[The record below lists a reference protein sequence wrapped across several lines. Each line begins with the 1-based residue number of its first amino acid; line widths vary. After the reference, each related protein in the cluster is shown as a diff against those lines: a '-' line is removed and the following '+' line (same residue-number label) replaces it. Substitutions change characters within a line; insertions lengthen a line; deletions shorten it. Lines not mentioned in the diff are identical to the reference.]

1 MALNNQYLI
10 LNSNLKRIGTL
21 TVDGATKFS
30 NDSVKIQLADAD
42 TTSTSYDDDANVG
55 NQDNFN
61 GTINLNAQSKKFD
74 HQGSLDVLQGQPDSD
89 KVVAGN
95 NLAYYDELSG
105 HWYVMRIYSVEE
117 SNTAAVKHVTTANF
131 TNLCLYTL
139 AHHYPVAMA
148 ASVSSIRTAFNQ
160 YFNATGWTL
169 DYQTTNVMTP
179 SITIDGK
186 TKASTLLQT
195 LIQTYDVE
203 IDPYV
208 EIDSQ
213 GNITKKVCVITD
225 KLNDDVVYNEAVF
238 GKNMTSIK
246 RTTVSNPITKL
257 IPYGANG
264 NTIELINDGKPYI
277 VDDEANQK
285 YNPDWQ
291 SGLYYEGVITANS
304 IENPPGLKAWAEEML
319 QLYNHPRTYYEV
331 NVTPKFNPPLGA
343 TIRFKDELIKPA
355 LDASGRVI
363 QRTISF
369 ANPYGNTVGFGE
381 YVTVPVATPAWMQ
394 GYQSA
399 INSAIEKAKE
409 DASSVK
415 PVALTPDGNNFTDT
429 TQTKRLILQAWE
441 GNTNISAYVDN
452 KGFIWRRYNAD
463 GTLDTSFNQTGYLV
477 QAAHNSVG
485 TLHGTIET
493 SYIQNEPEIKLQT
506 SAIRNLGSFNPDDS
520 TLGITDAAQY
530 MCPLNSGQYITSR
543 AVNQS
548 TTGDVMFVLHDTD
561 FKPISKMIV
570 SHGGHGSSF
579 SVEEVDG
586 AVYIWSATKP
596 NLNVNEY
603 AISRIPYLAN
613 VTLSNDDNRITRFC
627 TVDRYIR
634 VSVDFKHGYVLCGY
648 DNGKHDVLRHDEV
661 KQGNYDVLYSFNVA
675 NYGFDESKQ
684 TYQSQGIDFPYVYFN
699 SGDYNMKDPRMV
711 YAINVV
717 HGGQEFASN
726 YLLDMDLGL
735 IDDVIEPETCNTIY
749 SQTNQP
755 ELLATFNCQY
765 QGNYLERVFA
775 IPIKER
781 LPMATKGGE
790 LNGRI

>member
-10 LNSNLKRIGTL
+10 LDSNLKRIGTL

-55 NQDNFN
+55 TQDNFN

-95 NLAYYDELSG
+95 NLAYYDSLSG

-117 SNTAAVKHVTTANF
+117 SSTAAVKHVTTANF

-139 AHHYPVAMA
+139 AHHYPVAMT
-148 ASVSSIRTAFNQ
+148 ASASTIQTAFNQ
-160 YFNATGWTL
+160 CFNATGWTL
-169 DYQTTNVMTP
+169 DYQTTNTIVS
-179 SITIDGK
+179 SISIDGK
-186 TKASTLLQT
+186 TKASTLVQT

-225 KLNDDVVYNEAVF
+225 QLNADVVYNEAIF
-238 GKNMTSIK
+238 GKNMTSLK

-331 NVTPKFNPPLGA
+331 NVTSKFNPPLGA

-441 GNTNISAYVDN
+441 GNANISAYIDN
-452 KGFIWRRYNAD
+452 KGFIWHRYNTD
-463 GTLDTSFNQTGYLV
+463 GTLDTNFNQTGYLV
-477 QAAHNSVG
+477 QAAHSSVG

-493 SYIQNEPEIKLQT
+493 SYIQDEPEVKLET
-506 SAIRNLGSFNPDDS
+506 SAIRSLGSFNPDNS
-520 TLGITDAAQY
+520 ALGITGAVQY
-530 MCPLNSGQYITSR
+530 MCPLSNGQYITSH
-543 AVNQS
+543 AIE
-548 TTGDVMFVLHDTD
+548 TGDTMFVLHDTN
-561 FKPISKMIV
+561 FNPISKMIV
-570 SHGGHGSSF
+570 SQGGHGSSF

-586 AVYIWSATKP
+586 AIYIWSATKP
-596 NLNVNEY
+596 NLNVDEY

-634 VSVDFKHGYVLCGY
+634 INVDFKHGYVLCSY
-648 DNGKHDVLRHDEV
+648 YHGKQNVLRLDDV
-661 KQGNYDVLYSFNVA
+661 KQGNYNVLYSFDAA
-675 NYGFDESKQ
+675 NYGFDWNQQ
-684 TYQSQGIDFPYVYFN
+684 TYQSQGIDFPYVYFH

-711 YAINVV
+711 YAVNVV

-735 IDDVIEPETCNTIY
+735 TDDVIEPETCNIIY

-755 ELLATFNCQY
+755 ELLATFNCKY
-765 QGNYLERVFA
+765 QGNYLQRVFV

-781 LPMATKGGE
+781 LPMIKKGGE
-790 LNGRI
+790 LNG

>member
-10 LNSNLKRIGTL
+10 LDPNLKRIGTL

-42 TTSTSYDDDANVG
+42 TTSTSYDDDVNVG
-55 NQDNFN
+55 TKDSYT

-74 HQGSLDVLQGQPDSD
+74 HQGSLDVIQGQPDSD

-95 NLAYYDELSG
+95 NLAYYDALSG

-131 TNLCLYTL
+131 TNLCLYNL
-139 AHHYPVAMA
+139 AHHYPVAIT
-148 ASVSSIRTAFNQ
+148 ASDSSIQTAFNQ
-160 YFNATGWTL
+160 CFNATGWTL

-225 KLNDDVVYNEAVF
+225 QLNNDVIYNEAIF
-238 GKNMTSIK
+238 GKNMTSLK

-257 IPYGANG
+257 IAYGANG
-264 NTIELINDGKPYI
+264 YTMAAVNDGKPYI

-304 IENPPGLKAWAEEML
+304 IEDPSGIKAWAEEML

-343 TIRFKDELIKPA
+343 TIRFKDELIEPV

-441 GNTNISAYVDN
+441 GNTNISAYIDN
-452 KGFIWRRYNAD
+452 KGFIWHRYNTD
-463 GTLDTSFNQTGYLV
+463 GTLDTNFNQTGYLV
-477 QAAHNSVG
+477 QAAYNSVG

-493 SYIQNEPEIKLQT
+493 NYIQDEPEIKLQT
-506 SAIRNLGSFNPDDS
+506 SAIRNLGSFIQDDS
-520 TLGITDAAQY
+520 TLGITDSVQY
-530 MCPLNSGQYITSR
+530 MCPLSNGQYITSR
-543 AVNQS
+543 AINQS
-548 TTGDVMFVLHDTD
+548 TTTDAMFVLHDAN

-570 SHGGHGSSF
+570 AHGGHGSSF
-579 SVEEVDG
+579 SIEEVDG
-586 AVYIWSATKP
+586 AIYIWSATKP

-603 AISRIPYLAN
+603 AVSRIPYLAN
-613 VTLSNDDNRITRFC
+613 VTIGNDDNRIMRFC

-648 DNGKHDVLRHDEV
+648 VNGKHDVLRLDDV
-661 KQGNYDVLYSFNVA
+661 KQGNYDVLYSFNIT
-675 NYGFDESKQ
+675 NYGIDMDKQ
-684 TYQSQGIDFPYVYFN
+684 TYQSQGIDFPYVFFH
-699 SGDYNMKDPRMV
+699 SGNYNMKDPRMV
-711 YAINVV
+711 YAVNVV

-735 IDDVIEPETCNTIY
+735 TDDVIEPETCDIIY

-755 ELLATFNCQY
+755 ELLVTFNC
-765 QGNYLERVFA
+765 GSISRAFV

-781 LPMATKGGE
+781 LPMTAISNDYERGSI
-790 LNGRI
+790 NG